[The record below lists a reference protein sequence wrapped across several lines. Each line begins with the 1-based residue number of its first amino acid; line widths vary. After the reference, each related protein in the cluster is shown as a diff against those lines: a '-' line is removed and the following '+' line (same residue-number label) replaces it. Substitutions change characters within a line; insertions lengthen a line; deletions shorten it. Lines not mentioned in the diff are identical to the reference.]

1 MSGADFLQ
9 LAAIIALALIGV
21 AMALILT
28 ALRPRADARRP
39 YPVPR
44 HDRTMLAASGIGI
57 FAIRTGLF
65 LYTDIAIALGLVG
78 FLSTAAF
85 ARYLISR
92 NPGEG
97 A

>member
-9 LAAIIALALIGV
+9 LATAIALTLIGV
-21 AMALILT
+21 AMALTLARFVLGPTLADRILCLDT
-28 ALRPRADARRP
+28 TT
-39 YPVPR
+39 V
-44 HDRTMLAASGIGI
+44 LAGSGIGI

-92 NPGEG
+92 KPGEG